1 MHVSVTQWVF
11 SSLAVVLPVLLLG
24 VMHLR
29 KSKSDFPFFY
39 SFIAFYAITQV
50 ILNITATGS
59 LRLYFY
65 CYWTIA
71 ILGSLFTF
79 AVLYE
84 VFVQIM
90 RPYSALTDLA
100 KMMFR
105 WVGGFLL
112 AVSFLT
118 AATSAGGTTTKICA
132 AILFIQRCIQL
143 LQCGTLLLFLVF
155 EKRLGA
161 SWSDRGM
168 CIAVGLGFS
177 AVLELSGLYLM
188 NIPALQNALT
198 MVNNIASN
206 GIVLYWLYGMYA
218 YRTVTKTADSAPNRL
233 VLQRW
238 NEVLASHGFGGG
250 PIIATGSFISGV
262 EQAVERVLA
271 RKAIH

>member
-1 MHVSVTQWVF
+1 MHVSISQWVF
-11 SSLAVVLPVLLLG
+11 SSLGVALPLLVLA

-29 KSKSDFPFFY
+29 KSKSDFPVFY
-39 SFIAFYAITQV
+39 SFIVFYAITQV
-50 ILNITATGS
+50 ILNVTVNGS
-59 LRLYFY
+59 YALYFY
-65 CYWTIA
+65 SYWTIA
-71 ILGSLFTF
+71 MLGSLLTF

-84 VFVQIM
+84 AFVQIM
-90 RPYSALTDLA
+90 KPYSALTDLA

-118 AATSAGGTTTKICA
+118 AFASAGGTSMKICT
-132 AILFIQRCIQL
+132 AIMFIQRCVQL

-168 CIAVGLGFS
+168 CIAAGLGVS
-177 AVLELSGLYLM
+177 AVLELSTLYLM
-188 NIPALQNALT
+188 NISGLQNALT
-198 MVNNIASN
+198 MVNNVAAN
-206 GIVLYWLYGMYA
+206 GILLYWFYGMYT
-218 YRTVTKTADSAPNRL
+218 YRTVKKTADNAPNRL

-250 PIIATGSFISGV
+250 PIIATGSFIPGV

-271 RKAIH
+271 RKAVN

>member
-84 VFVQIM
+84 VFVRIM
-90 RPYSALTDLA
+90 KPYSALTDLA

-112 AVSFLT
+112 AVSLLT
-118 AATSAGGTTTKICA
+118 A
-132 AILFIQRCIQL
+132 
-143 LQCGTLLLFLVF
+143 
-155 EKRLGA
+155 
-161 SWSDRGM
+161 
-168 CIAVGLGFS
+168 
-177 AVLELSGLYLM
+177 
-188 NIPALQNALT
+188 
-198 MVNNIASN
+198 
-206 GIVLYWLYGMYA
+206 
-218 YRTVTKTADSAPNRL
+218 
-233 VLQRW
+233 
-238 NEVLASHGFGGG
+238 GG
-250 PIIATGSFISGV
+250 PTRGGKNKNFAALFFFLPRLQIPPLRGLLPFFV
-262 EQAVERVLA
+262 FQ
-271 RKAIH
+271 

>member
-84 VFVQIM
+84 VFLQIM
-90 RPYSALTDLA
+90 RPYSPLTDLA
-100 KMMFR
+100 TIMFR
-105 WVGGFLL
+105 WVAGFLL
-112 AVSFLT
+112 ALSFLT
-118 AATSAGGTTTKICA
+118 SPLFSARTTTKN
-132 AILFIQRCIQL
+132 
-143 LQCGTLLLFLVF
+143 
-155 EKRLGA
+155 
-161 SWSDRGM
+161 
-168 CIAVGLGFS
+168 FS
-177 AVLELSGLYLM
+177 A
-188 NIPALQNALT
+188 
-198 MVNNIASN
+198 
-206 GIVLYWLYGMYA
+206 
-218 YRTVTKTADSAPNRL
+218 
-233 VLQRW
+233 
-238 NEVLASHGFGGG
+238 
-250 PIIATGSFISGV
+250 
-262 EQAVERVLA
+262 
-271 RKAIH
+271 